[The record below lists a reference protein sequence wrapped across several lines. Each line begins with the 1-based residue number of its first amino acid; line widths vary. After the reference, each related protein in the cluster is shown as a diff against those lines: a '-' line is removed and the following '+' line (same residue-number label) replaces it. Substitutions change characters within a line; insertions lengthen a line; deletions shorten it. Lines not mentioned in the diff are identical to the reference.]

1 MSLINFL
8 LLNDEPDDDVGELD
22 PAPAATDKAVS
33 RRGDLKARHRVLQ
46 ADARAPPSYERL
58 MLSGEERNSS
68 RSPNPHD
75 GHRFD
80 RGRDVHC

>member
-1 MSLINFL
+1 
-8 LLNDEPDDDVGELD
+8 
-22 PAPAATDKAVS
+22 
-33 RRGDLKARHRVLQ
+33 
-46 ADARAPPSYERL
+46 L
-58 MLSGEERNSS
+58 MLSGEQRNSS